1 MKAGLKMPTGLQ
13 QMLEDLNEL
22 ERSQIN
28 EIAAEMLEAGADAA
42 LEGMQRRVRVRTGK
56 LKNNLK
62 RGEVQREGNVS
73 FIEIGLVDAPGD
85 VVRYGTVQEYGSSS
99 VKAQSFLRTT
109 MNEDKSKIY
118 RAMQAK
124 LKARGLE

>member
-22 ERSQIN
+22 EWSQID
-28 EIAAEMLEAGADAA
+28 EIAAELLEAGADAA
-42 LEGMQRRVRVRTGK
+42 LEGMRRRVRVRTGK
-56 LKNNLK
+56 LKSSLK
-62 RGEVQREGNVS
+62 RSEVQREGNVS
-73 FIEIGLVDAPGD
+73 FIEIGLLDAPGD
-85 VVRYGTVQEYGSSS
+85 VVRYGTVQEFGSSS
-99 VKAQSFLRTT
+99 VSAQSFLRAA

-118 RAMQAK
+118 RAMQAR